1 MKKRT
6 RNKFWLDVFDAW
18 QHLTNIIKIQNNTD
32 LLSSPLWYNKIIP
45 SKDMYLPKWLEKG
58 IVSVSDILKSDGSVM
73 TLDEI
78 RYKYNFTSINPLH
91 FLRVQRNVKD
101 MIKKHKSLSSHNIEA
116 QRPFVPFYLIP
127 LWKNKKGAS
136 GFNAILSKINENK
149 NKMKTHW
156 EIDLEINIDADTWRL
171 IFNICHKTV
180 NNNYLIWFQ
189 MKLLY
194 RILNTK
200 SYLYKLKISDNE
212 LCNHCNRK
220 ESILHMFVEC
230 NRVQD
235 FWREIENLIQQKI
248 GLIIHFLKMEIILGY
263 FNKDNNRTPLNVIIL
278 VTKKYILDTS
288 QNKGV
293 LNVLILKY
301 RLSKAYE
308 EEKYFATLTGKEGD
322 FLKIWEKWYPL
333 LEK

>member
-1 MKKRT
+1 
-6 RNKFWLDVFDAW
+6 
-18 QHLTNIIKIQNNTD
+18 
-32 LLSSPLWYNKIIP
+32 
-45 SKDMYLPKWLEKG
+45 
-58 IVSVSDILKSDGSVM
+58 
-73 TLDEI
+73 
-78 RYKYNFTSINPLH
+78 
-91 FLRVQRNVKD
+91 
-101 MIKKHKSLSSHNIEA
+101 
-116 QRPFVPFYLIP
+116 
-127 LWKNKKGAS
+127 
-136 GFNAILSKINENK
+136 
-149 NKMKTHW
+149 MKTHW

-200 SYLYKLKISDNE
+200 SYLYKLKISDSE

-263 FNKDNNRTPLNVIIL
+263 FNKDNNRTPLNVIML

-308 EEKYFATLTGKEGD
+308 EEKYFATLTGKEGA

-333 LEK
+333 FEK